1 MVRCNDLTL
10 QRCNLV
16 ALVLRHALS
25 QAERSQRF
33 AGQISARLQ
42 TLVALI
48 TDDGM
53 MRFRSEDAVDLSTV
67 ITCSGQSVLSVG
79 NLYGGG
85 SSGRTVAVPAIPG
98 RIVAGLIII
107 GRIVAVLTVVRGTV
121 LRARS
126 IAVAIWIPDRK
137 SKRTNSS

>member
-16 ALVLRHALS
+16 ALVLRHAFS
-25 QAERSQRF
+25 QADRSQRF

-53 MRFRSEDAVDLSTV
+53 TRLRSEGAVDFSTV
-67 ITCSGQSVLSVG
+67 ITCCGESVLSVRH
-79 NLYGGG
+79 LDSIG
-85 SSGRTVAVPAIPG
+85 SIVRTVAVPHIPG
-98 RIVAGLIII
+98 RL
-107 GRIVAVLTVVRGTV
+107 
-121 LRARS
+121 
-126 IAVAIWIPDRK
+126 
-137 SKRTNSS
+137 